1 MIVPAVFLSIAILIG
16 IRGIGLVSLMVMYGS
31 PTAVSS
37 FPMAGQMG
45 GNSELA
51 GQIVAT
57 TTIFSVIT
65 VFIWT
70 YLLSFYG
77 LII

>member
-1 MIVPAVFLSIAILIG
+1 
-16 IRGIGLVSLMVMYGS
+16 
-31 PTAVSS
+31 
-37 FPMAGQMG
+37 MG